1 LKAMQNSD
9 RGKSY
14 RTLLLERQGKS
25 FSEFEVTEMLRQV
38 LPQLAEIHLRGQAHG
53 AVFLDNLVYD
63 LADNRALLV
72 VAIAPEKQQ
81 LAQASISKDIYALG
95 VAAIALLTAKPLNL
109 LRHPDGSWNWEENCT
124 VSDQLAA
131 VINRTIADPSPNS
144 FASANEVLSALNF
157 SPAQYG
163 YADTAQVLPA
173 IDQNPA
179 GFYVPATALSFDSN
193 ESQKPQPKL
202 LVWQWIS
209 IGLGVTLLAGLAG
222 FGIVKKL
229 NDRSEVSTTSE
240 VTPQSQSSP
249 FESSP
254 ESRSPPPPT
263 SSPTS
268 VDTERV
274 SFASGST
281 GSTIRGNISPA
292 QIRRYLVNSGEG
304 QQFSVR
310 ILQGNVNVAVID
322 PSGRTLGTATS
333 SSTFWQ
339 GRLPRTGDYA
349 VEITSEN
356 NSTYA
361 VSVEVLAAAAPP
373 ANSDSLAAFRPVNSL
388 F

>member
-1 LKAMQNSD
+1 MQNSD

>member
-1 LKAMQNSD
+1 MQNCD

-25 FSEFEVTEMLRQV
+25 FSEFEVTEILRQV

-53 AVFLDNLVYD
+53 SVFVDNLVYD
-63 LADNRALLV
+63 RADDRALLV
-72 VAIAPEKQQ
+72 GAIVPEKQQ

-131 VINRTIADPSPNS
+131 VINRTIADQSPNS

-163 YADTAQVLPA
+163 YADTVQVLPA

-222 FGIVKKL
+222 FEIVKKL
-229 NDRSEVSTTSE
+229 NYRSEVSTTSE
-240 VTPQSQSSP
+240 ATPQSQLPP

-281 GSTIRGNISPA
+281 GTTIRGNISPA

>member
-1 LKAMQNSD
+1 M
-9 RGKSY
+9 
-14 RTLLLERQGKS
+14 
-25 FSEFEVTEMLRQV
+25 
-38 LPQLAEIHLRGQAHG
+38 
-53 AVFLDNLVYD
+53 
-63 LADNRALLV
+63 
-72 VAIAPEKQQ
+72 
-81 LAQASISKDIYALG
+81 
-95 VAAIALLTAKPLNL
+95 
-109 LRHPDGSWNWEENCT
+109 
-124 VSDQLAA
+124 
-131 VINRTIADPSPNS
+131 
-144 FASANEVLSALNF
+144 
-157 SPAQYG
+157 
-163 YADTAQVLPA
+163 
-173 IDQNPA
+173 
-179 GFYVPATALSFDSN
+179 
-193 ESQKPQPKL
+193 
-202 LVWQWIS
+202 
-209 IGLGVTLLAGLAG
+209 GVTLLAALAG

-373 ANSDSLAAFRPVNSL
+373 KKSDSVAAFRPINSL
-388 F
+388 L

>member
-1 LKAMQNSD
+1 MQNCD

-14 RTLLLERQGKS
+14 RTLLLERQGKN
-25 FSEFEVTEMLRQV
+25 FSEFEVTEILREV

-72 VAIAPEKQQ
+72 GAIAPEKQQ

-95 VAAIALLTAKPLNL
+95 VAALALLTAKPLNL
-109 LRHPDGSWNWEENCT
+109 LRHPDGSWNWEEHCT

-144 FASANEVLSALNF
+144 FASANDVLSALNF

-202 LVWQWIS
+202 LVWQWIAL
-209 IGLGVTLLAGLAG
+209 GLGVTLLAALAG

-281 GSTIRGNISPA
+281 GTTIRGNISPA

-349 VEITSEN
+349 VEITSES
-356 NSTYA
+356 NSNYA

-373 ANSDSLAAFRPVNSL
+373 KKSDSVAAFRPINSL
-388 F
+388 L

>member
-1 LKAMQNSD
+1 MQNSD

-53 AVFLDNLVYD
+53 SVFVDNLVYD
-63 LADNRALLV
+63 LADDRALLV
-72 VAIAPEKQQ
+72 GAIAPEKQQ

-349 VEITSEN
+349 VEITSQN
-356 NSTYA
+356 NSNYA

>member
-1 LKAMQNSD
+1 MQNSD
-9 RGKSY
+9 RGKNY

-25 FSEFEVTEMLRQV
+25 FSEFEVTEILRQV
-38 LPQLAEIHLRGQAHG
+38 LPQLAEIHVRGQAHG
-53 AVFLDNLVYD
+53 SVFVDNLVYD
-63 LADNRALLV
+63 RADDRALLV
-72 VAIAPEKQQ
+72 GAIAPEKQQ

-222 FGIVKKL
+222 FWIVKKL

-281 GSTIRGNISPA
+281 GTTIRGNISPA

-349 VEITSEN
+349 VEITSES
-356 NSTYA
+356 NSNYA

-373 ANSDSLAAFRPVNSL
+373 KKSDSVAAFRPINSL
-388 F
+388 L